1 MFTAAEATV
10 RRELAVM
17 VLPER
22 SARLINQTT
31 QAFAPTVTLHATRA
45 WLNARSTDALAL
57 ADASSSPN
65 ASLQENEN
73 NTTTEYIQ
81 AEKTALRLIARAEQ
95 CSAGLARKLEKRK
108 HDPAVIR
115 EVISKLSELKLL
127 DDSRFARLWLQSRL
141 RFARSP
147 RRLHASL
154 CARGFFNKTREKGFF
169 GFGV

>member
-1 MFTAAEATV
+1 MEEV
-10 RRELAVM
+10 
-17 VLPER
+17 
-22 SARLINQTT
+22 
-31 QAFAPTVTLHATRA
+31 
-45 WLNARSTDALAL
+45 
-57 ADASSSPN
+57 
-65 ASLQENEN
+65 
-73 NTTTEYIQ
+73 TEYIQ
-81 AEKTALRLIARAEQ
+81 AEKAALRLIARAEQ

-154 CARGFFNKTREKGFF
+154 CARGIDRDEAESALKEALDAETEKVLLARFVNKSARKLRNMRRKPGGSEYNSEDVTRSLKFLLKGE
-169 GFGV
+169 GFSSAAIEEYLEER